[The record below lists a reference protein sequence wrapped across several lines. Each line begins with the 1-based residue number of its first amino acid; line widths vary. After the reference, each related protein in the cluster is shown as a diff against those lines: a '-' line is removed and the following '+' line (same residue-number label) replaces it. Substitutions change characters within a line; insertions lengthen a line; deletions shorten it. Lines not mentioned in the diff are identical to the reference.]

1 MKTAKTKDDNAV
13 IERIDAFSKAAG
25 DKYGMTL
32 SVFYGRKYA
41 KVERANAVYCFI
53 NLENGDVL
61 KAATYSSPAK
71 HARSNIYDADFG
83 VSGVNEYGA
92 NYILR

>member
-1 MKTAKTKDDNAV
+1 MDMKEAEKNDAV
-13 IERIDAFSKAAG
+13 MEAVSAFTKAAG
-25 DKYGMTL
+25 DKYNQTL
-32 SVFYGRKYA
+32 CVFYGRKYA
-41 KVERANAVYCFI
+41 KVERGNVVYCFI

-71 HARSNIYDADFG
+71 HARSNIYDADHG

-92 NYILR
+92 NYIIR